1 MSTAFD
7 PLYVVEVWGHDFSSQ
22 KDFHGEGAFSRA
34 NDYFDEKKARS
45 DVTDVI
51 FRRKDGNRWVDVE
64 PPFHQDVADEEE
76 VFPD

>member
-1 MSTAFD
+1 VA
-7 PLYVVEVWGHDFSSQ
+7 
-22 KDFHGEGAFSRA
+22 A
-34 NDYFDEKKARS
+34 
-45 DVTDVI
+45 VI